1 MHPPSVTFTLSVSL
15 PFSARDS
22 SLAPGQLA
30 PCLCPPFALCLLSL
44 SSSPSIRLS
53 GPPTPTPTPLP
64 SLSMYGP
71 LSLRL
76 EAPQSF
82 PSPTPTGRH
91 STPALFGLGPPRAP
105 GKGAWQSQFPIS
117 CWLRAAAIAH
127 LPPEAF
133 TLPTTWSYSILSQVP
148 PSPCFPAACSSTHGC
163 RHPCTAK
170 PRGGFRE
177 PGYVSEGCGKRKV
190 RKEGGGKIEGNETKK
205 KGTKNNEK
213 K

>member
-53 GPPTPTPTPLP
+53 GSPTPTPLP

-105 GKGAWQSQFPIS
+105 G
-117 CWLRAAAIAH
+117 
-127 LPPEAF
+127 
-133 TLPTTWSYSILSQVP
+133 
-148 PSPCFPAACSSTHGC
+148 
-163 RHPCTAK
+163 
-170 PRGGFRE
+170 
-177 PGYVSEGCGKRKV
+177 
-190 RKEGGGKIEGNETKK
+190 
-205 KGTKNNEK
+205 
-213 K
+213 

>member
-15 PFSARDS
+15 PVSARDS

-53 GPPTPTPTPLP
+53 GSPTPTPTPLP

-91 STPALFGLGPPRAP
+91 STPALFGLGPPGR
-105 GKGAWQSQFPIS
+105 
-117 CWLRAAAIAH
+117 R
-127 LPPEAF
+127 
-133 TLPTTWSYSILSQVP
+133 V
-148 PSPCFPAACSSTHGC
+148 
-163 RHPCTAK
+163 
-170 PRGGFRE
+170 RE
-177 PGYVSEGCGKRKV
+177 PGKANSPSAAGSELRPLPISLQRHSPYLRHGAIPSCLKSPQAHVSQLRVHQLMDVGTHVPLNHAGGLGSQGMSPRGVK
-190 RKEGGGKIEGNETKK
+190 KEK
-205 KGTKNNEK
+205 
-213 K
+213 